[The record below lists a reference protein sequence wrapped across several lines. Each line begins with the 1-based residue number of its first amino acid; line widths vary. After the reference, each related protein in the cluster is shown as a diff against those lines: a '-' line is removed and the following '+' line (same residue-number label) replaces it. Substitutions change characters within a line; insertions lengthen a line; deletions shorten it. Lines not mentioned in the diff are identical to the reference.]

1 MGRVDHKIALVTG
14 GASGIGFAAA
24 GLLADEGAKIVLT
37 DLDKS
42 RADAAMAALGQ
53 RARFH
58 ELDVTREADW
68 IAVTDAVVSEFGR
81 LDILVNSA
89 GVSLLKDIEA
99 TAVDEGRSLVAV
111 NLDGTFLGC
120 KHAIRVMKERGGGS
134 IVNMSSVAGLV
145 GAANLAGYSA
155 SKGGVR
161 LLTKS
166 VALHCARKGYNIR
179 CNSVHPSFVET
190 PMLQSMLA
198 AARDPQK
205 LEANYAKA
213 APPGGLPSRSGLRA
227 RFCFLRAARRRSPPA
242 PKWSWTADSRRVDSY
257 PREMVAVGWNFCGAL
272 MAPAP
277 ARSITLIVAGSPIER
292 C

>member
-14 GASGIGFAAA
+14 GASGIGFATA
-24 GLLADEGAKIVLT
+24 GLLADEGAKVVLT

-42 RADAAMAALGQ
+42 RAGAAMAALGQ

-81 LDILVNSA
+81 LDILVNCA

-99 TAVDEGRSLVAV
+99 TTLDEWRSLMAV

-166 VALHCARKGYNIR
+166 AALHCARKGYNIR

-198 AARDPQK
+198 AARNPRK

-213 APPGGLPSRSGLRA
+213 APLGRFAKPIEVARTILFLASDESAFTTGAELAVDGGLT
-227 RFCFLRAARRRSPPA
+227 AA
-242 PKWSWTADSRRVDSY
+242 
-257 PREMVAVGWNFCGAL
+257 
-272 MAPAP
+272 
-277 ARSITLIVAGSPIER
+277 
-292 C
+292 

>member
-1 MGRVDHKIALVTG
+1 MGRVDHKVALVTG
-14 GASGIGFAAA
+14 GASGIGFATA
-24 GLLADEGAKIVLT
+24 GLFADEGAKVVLT

-42 RADAAMAALGQ
+42 RTGAAMAELGQ

-58 ELDVTREADW
+58 ELDVTREDDW
-68 IAVTDAVVSEFGR
+68 IAVTDAVGSEFGR
-81 LDILVNSA
+81 LDILVNCA

-99 TAVDEGRSLVAV
+99 TTLDEWRSLMAV

-120 KHAIRVMKERGGGS
+120 KHAIRVMKDRGGGS

-198 AARDPQK
+198 AARDPRK
-205 LEANYAKA
+205 LETNYAKA
-213 APPGGLPSRSGLRA
+213 APLGRLAKPIEIARTILFLASDESAFTTGAEVVVDGGL
-227 RFCFLRAARRRSPPA
+227 
-242 PKWSWTADSRRVDSY
+242 TA
-257 PREMVAVGWNFCGAL
+257 G
-272 MAPAP
+272 
-277 ARSITLIVAGSPIER
+277 
-292 C
+292 

>member
-1 MGRVDHKIALVTG
+1 MGRVDHKVALVTG
-14 GASGIGFAAA
+14 GASGIGFATAV
-24 GLLADEGAKIVLT
+24 LLADEGAKVVLT

-42 RADAAMAALGQ
+42 RAAAVMTALGQ

-68 IAVTDAVVSEFGR
+68 IAVTDAVVAEFGR
-81 LDILVNSA
+81 LDILVNCA

-99 TAVDEGRSLVAV
+99 TTLDEWRSLMAV

-166 VALHCARKGYNIR
+166 VALHCARQGYNIR

-198 AARDPQK
+198 AARDPRK
-205 LEANYAKA
+205 LEAKYARA
-213 APPGGLPSRSGLRA
+213 APLGRLAKPIEVARTILFLVSDESAFTTGAEVVVDGGL
-227 RFCFLRAARRRSPPA
+227 
-242 PKWSWTADSRRVDSY
+242 TA
-257 PREMVAVGWNFCGAL
+257 G
-272 MAPAP
+272 
-277 ARSITLIVAGSPIER
+277 
-292 C
+292 

>member
-1 MGRVDHKIALVTG
+1 MGRVDGKVALVTG
-14 GASGIGFAAA
+14 GTSGIGLAAA

-37 DLDKS
+37 DLEEP
-42 RADAAMAALGQ
+42 RTGPAASLAQ

-58 ELDVTREADW
+58 KLDVTRENEW
-68 IAVTDAVVSEFGR
+68 IAVTDAVVSELGR

-99 TAVDEGRSLVAV
+99 TTLDEWRHLMAV

-120 KHAIRVMKERGGGS
+120 KHAVRVMKERRGGS

-145 GAANLAGYSA
+145 GAANLAAYSA

-179 CNSVHPSFVET
+179 CNSVHPSFAET
-190 PMLQSMLA
+190 PMLQSMIA
-198 AARDPQK
+198 AARDPRK
-205 LEANYAKA
+205 LEASYAKA
-213 APPGGLPSRSGLRA
+213 APLGRLAKPIEIARTILFLASDESAFTTGAELVVDGGL
-227 RFCFLRAARRRSPPA
+227 
-242 PKWSWTADSRRVDSY
+242 TA
-257 PREMVAVGWNFCGAL
+257 G
-272 MAPAP
+272 
-277 ARSITLIVAGSPIER
+277 
-292 C
+292 

>member
-1 MGRVDHKIALVTG
+1 MGRVDHKVALVTG
-14 GASGIGFAAA
+14 GASGIGFATA

-42 RADAAMAALGQ
+42 RAVAAMAVLRQ

-68 IAVTDAVVSEFGR
+68 IAVTDAAVVEFGR
-81 LDILVNSA
+81 LDILVNCA

-99 TAVDEGRSLVAV
+99 TTLDEWRSLMAV

-145 GAANLAGYSA
+145 GAANLAAYSA

-190 PMLQSMLA
+190 PMLA
-198 AARDPQK
+198 VDACGGARPA
-205 LEANYAKA
+205 EA
-213 APPGGLPSRSGLRA
+213 
-227 RFCFLRAARRRSPPA
+227 
-242 PKWSWTADSRRVDSY
+242 
-257 PREMVAVGWNFCGAL
+257 
-272 MAPAP
+272 
-277 ARSITLIVAGSPIER
+277 
-292 C
+292 